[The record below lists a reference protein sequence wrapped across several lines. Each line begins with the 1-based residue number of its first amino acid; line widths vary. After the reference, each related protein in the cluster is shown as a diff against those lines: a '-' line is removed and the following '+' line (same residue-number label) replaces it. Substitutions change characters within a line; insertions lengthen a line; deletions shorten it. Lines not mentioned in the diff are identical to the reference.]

1 MKEKSSRLLSPEDI
15 KGEPASQ
22 KYLVLLVNELLIQ
35 IMNIADLECV
45 ASVDLILNERVLK
58 Q

>member
-22 KYLVLLVNELLIQ
+22 KVSGAVGQRITDTNHEYSRLGVRR
-35 IMNIADLECV
+35 
-45 ASVDLILNERVLK
+45 ERRPNP

>member
-1 MKEKSSRLLSPEDI
+1 MESLPPK
-15 KGEPASQ
+15 

>member
-15 KGEPASQ
+15 KGKPASQ

-35 IMNIADLECV
+35 IMNIADLVCV
-45 ASVDLILNERVLK
+45 ASVDLTLNEKVMK